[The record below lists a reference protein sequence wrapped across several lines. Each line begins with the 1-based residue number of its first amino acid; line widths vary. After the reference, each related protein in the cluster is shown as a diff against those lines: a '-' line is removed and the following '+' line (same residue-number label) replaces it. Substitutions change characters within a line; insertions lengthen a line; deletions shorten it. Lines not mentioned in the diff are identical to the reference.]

1 MKKRVILVFI
11 AACCLLAGAACSNK
25 EEQKILVPTTLSK
38 EYPGDILK
46 VDQITLQDGSTG
58 AKVIVDRQ
66 DEIRSFLNSIKDDV
80 LQPDPNQEGR
90 TGFVYRMMLYEKGI
104 LKLDIIPNSIGKVYY
119 LQSEDLR
126 RDLSA
131 FFEKKFKK

>member
-1 MKKRVILVFI
+1 M
-11 AACCLLAGAACSNK
+11 
-25 EEQKILVPTTLSK
+25 
-38 EYPGDILK
+38 
-46 VDQITLQDGSTG
+46 
-58 AKVIVDRQ
+58 DRQ
-66 DEIRSFLNSIKDDV
+66 DEIRSFLDSIKDDV

-119 LQSEDLR
+119 LQNEDLR

>member
-1 MKKRVILVFI
+1 M
-11 AACCLLAGAACSNK
+11 
-25 EEQKILVPTTLSK
+25 VPTTLSK

-46 VDQITLQDGSTG
+46 VDQITLLDGSTG

-119 LQSEDLR
+119 LQNEDLR

>member
-66 DEIRSFLNSIKDDV
+66 DEIRSFLDSIKDDV

-119 LQSEDLR
+119 LQNEDLR